1 MKKTLHIFLT
11 FTVLVSGSFAQSPLA
26 NPASSMWNDG
36 EFVKTFTASYG
47 VLAGYEPEI
56 SDAEKDALR
65 GLLQIIKSSPA
76 NAIRQLE
83 PQIKGNSS
91 AAFDFILANL
101 YFQEGDLANAEK
113 NYRKAVRKYPNFRR
127 AHKNLGLVLV
137 QASKFS
143 AATKSLSKALELG
156 EVDGRS
162 YGLLGYCYLTQ
173 KLYYPAEAAYRE
185 AILMQ
190 PTVLD
195 WKLGLG
201 RCLVETDQ
209 GKDAVALFDTLLKQE
224 PDNADFW
231 LLQANAFIGMDETL
245 AAAQNLE
252 IVRNMGQA
260 KVPMLSMLGDIYIN
274 NAMPGLALSAYL
286 DAIKIAGKKNPP
298 AIMRAA
304 KIFVQTGNYA
314 EAKSLIEGIRI
325 QVELKPEADV
335 ELLTLEAK
343 IARVD
348 GDDQAALA
356 LLNQIVERDA
366 LNGDALIELG
376 DYYASK
382 GDMARAV
389 NRYQQAQMIEGFERD
404 ALISHAQ
411 ALVRQADYKAALPL
425 LSRALD
431 LQSDNYIQD
440 YTRRVEQAAR
450 DQS

>member
-1 MKKTLHIFLT
+1 MKKCLHLLFSIVALA
-11 FTVLVSGSFAQSPLA
+11 SFGHAQSPVQ
-26 NPASSMWNDG
+26 NPAATMWNDD
-36 EFVKTFTASYG
+36 EFVKSFTASYG

-65 GLLQIIKSSPA
+65 GLLQIIKSNPTS
-76 NAIRQLE
+76 AIRQLE

-101 YFQEGDLANAEK
+101 YFQQNNLDNAEK
-113 NYRKAVRKYPNFRR
+113 YYRKAVRKYPNFRR

-137 QASKFS
+137 QANKLK
-143 AATKSLSKALELG
+143 AATTSLSKALELG
-156 EVDGRS
+156 DVDGRA

-173 KLYYPAEAAYRE
+173 QLYYPSEAAYRE

-190 PTVLD
+190 PKVRD
-195 WKLGLG
+195 WKLGLA

-209 GKDAVALFDTLLKQE
+209 NKEAVALFDTLLKEE

-231 LLQANAFIGMDETL
+231 LLQANALIGMDETL

-252 IVRNMGQA
+252 VVRLMGHA
-260 KVPMLSMLGDIYIN
+260 KVPTLTMLGDIYIN
-274 NAMPGLALSAYL
+274 HQMPGLALSAYL
-286 DAIKIAGKKNPP
+286 DAIQASGKKNPP

-304 KIFVQTGNYA
+304 KIFVQTGNYE
-314 EAKSLIEGIRI
+314 EAKSLITGIRSST
-325 QVELKPEADV
+325 ELKTADDL

-343 IARVD
+343 IARFE
-348 GDDQAALA
+348 GDDEAALA

-389 NRYQQAQMIEGFERD
+389 NRYQQAQLIEGYERA
-404 ALISHAQ
+404 ALIAHAQ
-411 ALVRQADYKAALPL
+411 ALVRKGDYKAALPL
-425 LSRALD
+425 LRRSLD
-431 LQSDNYIQD
+431 LQADPYIQD
-440 YTRRVEQAAR
+440 YTQRVADAAR
-450 DQS
+450 GQG